1 MCAPGR
7 GRIPRR
13 RPPPP
18 PSGRTPGPRRRAGG
32 GAAEAELRQTW
43 PRRCGGTR
51 APARQHR
58 RSPSLP
64 PSLPSAGGDPQRA
77 GEELRRPPDR
87 LQVLRRRKGGGELR
101 EPGGR
106 SLLKSYAA
114 PCRATRSAAPPP
126 QPAGPVAELRGG
138 RSRSPIQGLRQVSA
152 ARRGLGVW
160 PEFTSELGRAG
171 ERAGEGG
178 GERAGMPARLRR
190 RPVLFQS
197 PRPRDPAHQVCEVAW
212 RVGAEGCPGA
222 CPSSERSVGWSLA
235 HRPGPGALECPAVAA
250 SSCSTQSPGGRKGA
264 CPKRRHS

>member
-32 GAAEAELRQTW
+32 GAAEAELRQTR
-43 PRRCGGTR
+43 PRRGGGTWGPSPT
-51 APARQHR
+51 APGALP
-58 RSPSLP
+58 PSLP
-64 PSLPSAGGDPQRA
+64 PSLPAAGGDPQRA

-152 ARRGLGVW
+152 SRRRGLRVW
-160 PEFTSELGRAG
+160 PEFTSELG
-171 ERAGEGG
+171 RAGEGG

-190 RPVLFQS
+190 RPALSQS
-197 PRPRDPAHQVCEVAW
+197 PRPRDPRTGSARSGCGWARRAARVPAHPQSA
-212 RVGAEGCPGA
+212 R
-222 CPSSERSVGWSLA
+222 LA
-235 HRPGPGALECPAVAA
+235 GVLPTARDPVL
-250 SSCSTQSPGGRKGA
+250 
-264 CPKRRHS
+264 

>member
-1 MCAPGR
+1 MAYPTRSERLSRAPAPGSLTGLWVPGVLRPSLFSSREPRTRSLGVGVCAPGR

-32 GAAEAELRQTW
+32 GAAEAELRQTR
-43 PRRCGGTR
+43 PRRGGGTWGPSPT
-51 APARQHR
+51 APGALP
-58 RSPSLP
+58 PSLP
-64 PSLPSAGGDPQRA
+64 PSLPAAGGDPQRA

-152 ARRGLGVW
+152 SRRRGLRVW

-171 ERAGEGG
+171 EGG
-178 GERAGMPARLRR
+178 GE
-190 RPVLFQS
+190 
-197 PRPRDPAHQVCEVAW
+197 
-212 RVGAEGCPGA
+212 
-222 CPSSERSVGWSLA
+222 
-235 HRPGPGALECPAVAA
+235 
-250 SSCSTQSPGGRKGA
+250 
-264 CPKRRHS
+264 